1 MESPTPLPVYMR
13 PDGHLLVCADMP
25 LLMDQ

>member
-1 MESPTPLPVYMR
+1 MVYPTPLPFYMR

-25 LLMDQ
+25 LLKVQ